1 MRQRARV
8 LPPVGSLSRRL
19 ERPGRARQKPGN
31 SASSPTW
38 VAELRHLGH
47 LLAWERQQVAGELEA
62 EQPGHHPAPLCD
74 TSIATGT
81 FPSYALFPAPHTA
94 FKIILFV
101 AQILKKTTNNIY
113 IPTFESIVIEG
124 LHEANVKPLGMP
136 GVRSRLC
143 SQSQH
148 PIHAQPR
155 KQQMSL
161 STGVSSSAHTGCWRH
176 RQRLHP
182 LCHNTGSCPKCF
194 LD

>member
-101 AQILKKTTNNIY
+101 AQILKKTNNIY
-113 IPTFESIVIEG
+113 IYLLLNPSSLKDFMRQMLNPWECLESGPGSAPNPSI
-124 LHEANVKPLGMP
+124 LFRHSLGS
-136 GVRSRLC
+136 SRCL
-143 SQSQH
+143 
-148 PIHAQPR
+148 
-155 KQQMSL
+155 
-161 STGVSSSAHTGCWRH
+161 
-176 RQRLHP
+176 
-182 LCHNTGSCPKCF
+182 
-194 LD
+194 